1 MILFP
6 IVHFQITMNII
17 IIITTILINMVIMI
31 MTTISIIKLLS
42 THHCSSFQTII
53 FITST
58 IIVALAGLGFRMG

>member
-1 MILFP
+1 
-6 IVHFQITMNII
+6 MNII

-42 THHCSSFQTII
+42 THHCSRFHTII